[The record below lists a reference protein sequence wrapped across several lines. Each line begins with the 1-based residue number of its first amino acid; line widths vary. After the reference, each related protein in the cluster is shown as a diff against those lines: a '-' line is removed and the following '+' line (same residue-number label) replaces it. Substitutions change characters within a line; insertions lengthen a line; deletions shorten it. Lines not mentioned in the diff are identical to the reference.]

1 MHGARSDRSQRT
13 GKGRCAHVG
22 RTWLMLC
29 SATPLRLRG
38 SIVTRTRGSFR
49 NTPTRLPP
57 RVTSPQCPTR
67 FPRLFLRFAM
77 AEFNYGQSQIDKL
90 GIDDDWKIKIISS
103 NYEDAEITGETHWM
117 DLTPRQKNIIAALI
131 VEFKKE

>member
-1 MHGARSDRSQRT
+1 
-13 GKGRCAHVG
+13 
-22 RTWLMLC
+22 
-29 SATPLRLRG
+29 
-38 SIVTRTRGSFR
+38 
-49 NTPTRLPP
+49 
-57 RVTSPQCPTR
+57 
-67 FPRLFLRFAM
+67 M